1 MIVTNDSTFPINV
14 TSLKKDKVE
23 SAPVNLLD
31 LDATGL
37 KTFFLGLG
45 EKSFRAQQ
53 VFKWIHQ
60 RFTDDFSKMT
70 DLGFVLQMEQ

>member
-1 MIVTNDSTFPINV
+1 MIVRNDSTFPMNV
-14 TSLKKDKVE
+14 TSL
-23 SAPVNLLD
+23 VNLLD
-31 LDATGL
+31 LDALSL

-60 RFTDDFSKMT
+60 RYTDDFTKMS
-70 DLGFVLQMEQ
+70 DLSLSLRDCWRAR